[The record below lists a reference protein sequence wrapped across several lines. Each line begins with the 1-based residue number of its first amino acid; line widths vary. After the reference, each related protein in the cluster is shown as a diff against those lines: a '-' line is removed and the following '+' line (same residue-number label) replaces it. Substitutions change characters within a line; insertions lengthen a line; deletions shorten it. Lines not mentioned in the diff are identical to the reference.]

1 MSRPNSGISLQRGFH
16 QPNGSGVSC
25 FTVHYARSLHLCFGY
40 LNQQITEMEKL
51 TARLA
56 EGSEQQKLVEQLKEA
71 INNKWCINFY
81 YESKSFCGYRR
92 VEPYLLG
99 ELKNHEVA
107 LRGFFVPTREQ
118 VAEHGLASGWKLY
131 AIDKIDVLR
140 FEV

>member
-1 MSRPNSGISLQRGFH
+1 
-16 QPNGSGVSC
+16 
-25 FTVHYARSLHLCFGY
+25 
-40 LNQQITEMEKL
+40 MEKL

-56 EGSEQQKLVEQLKEA
+56 EGSEQQKLIEQLKEA

-81 YESKSFCGYRR
+81 YESQSFCGYRR

-140 FEV
+140 FEVLEEGYRYTRYGYNASDRDFSDIYASTKLKPRHTHN